1 MKEINQN
8 LTEDNYKQ
16 NMVVLYKKQVLK
28 PTELLEDIFI
38 NDDEITEGLCIIFY
52 IFENNQSDFSNNR
65 ESDNLA
71 LLYMMQNIGSVKK
84 TPEK

>member
-52 IFENNQSDFSNNR
+52 IHENNQNDICNNR